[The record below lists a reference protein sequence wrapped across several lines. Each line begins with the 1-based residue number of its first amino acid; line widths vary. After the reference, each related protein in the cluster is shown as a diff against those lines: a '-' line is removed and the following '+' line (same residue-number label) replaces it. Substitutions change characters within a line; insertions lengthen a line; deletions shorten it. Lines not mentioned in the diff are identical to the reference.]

1 MSILTPQEAVDQLR
15 LDSPASNYPQLDII
29 LPAISDYLKSATG
42 KDWGTITGQ
51 YKEID
56 PTAKIVA
63 SVLLV
68 RWFEDP
74 GMIGTL
80 SLNDPGLVGL
90 IAQLH
95 AKAISEAVE

>member
-1 MSILTPQEAVDQLR
+1 MSILTHQEAVDQLR
-15 LDSPASNYPQLDII
+15 LDSPASNYPQLILI
-29 LPAISDYLKSATG
+29 LPAIDDCLKTATG
-42 KDWGTITGQ
+42 KDWGTLTDQ
-51 YKEID
+51 YTEID

-63 SVLLV
+63 TVLLV

-74 GMIGTL
+74 GMIGKG
-80 SLNDPGLVGL
+80 LNDPGVIGL